1 MDTKHVIETIGT
13 LTKIEDV
20 ESIHVSDWLILEN
33 SQPYPGYHSQ
43 FEADSERPRTLF
55 FITKEKVS
63 QEALLRKS
71 TAIRQRFS
79 QCFDATPCQITIYS
93 DVYPGIRVK
102 YLNNFSLIPELI
114 RHYIDEGISFRKHRK
129 ISEAATITI
138 YKYFCLEELSKGVYQ
153 DMDEKFERYV
163 DVSQELTI
171 DVFVKLSR
179 IVKNNMANNN
189 FDAALAVFHRKH
201 GIVDGIRVFETNCT
215 LDRLKEIQ
223 AEFEAQL
230 KRLE

>member
-1 MDTKHVIETIGT
+1 MDTKLVIETIGS

-20 ESIHVSDWLILEN
+20 ESIQVSDWLVLEN

-43 FEADSERPRTLF
+43 FDADSEKPRTLF
-55 FITKEKVS
+55 FITKDRISKET
-63 QEALLRKS
+63 LLRKS
-71 TAIRQRFS
+71 AIIRQRFE
-79 QCFDATPCQITIYS
+79 QCFDATPCQLTIYS
-93 DVYPGIRVK
+93 DVYQGIRIK
-102 YLNNFSLIPELI
+102 YLRNFSLIPELI
-114 RHYIDEGISFRKHRK
+114 RHYIDEGISFKKHRK
-129 ISEAATITI
+129 ISAAATITI
-138 YKYFCLEELSKGVYQ
+138 YKDFCLEELAKGIYQ

-163 DVSQELTI
+163 EISQELTI

-179 IVKNNMANNN
+179 IVKNNMLNSN

-201 GIVDGIRVFETNCT
+201 AIVDAIRIFEANCT

-223 AEFEAQL
+223 LEYETQL